1 MKSLA
6 ELEQIRKQTLERI
19 NLRKEDKSDLTR
31 VVIGMATCGIAAG
44 ARPVMLAFMDEINKR
59 QLQHVTV
66 SQTGCIGMC
75 RLEPMVDVITPDGAK
90 VTYVHV
96 KPEMVPRIVAEH
108 VVNGRPVEEYTIGAA
123 EDA

>member
-6 ELEQIRKQTLERI
+6 ELQAIREKTLNRI
-19 NLRKEDKSDLTR
+19 NLRKEDEAEATR

-44 ARPVMLAFMDEINKR
+44 ARPVMLAFMDEISKR
-59 QLQHVTV
+59 GLNHVTV

-75 RLEPMVDVITPDGAK
+75 RLEPMVDVIVPGHEK

-108 VVNGRPVEEYTIGAA
+108 IVNGRPVEEYTIGAA
-123 EDA
+123 EKN